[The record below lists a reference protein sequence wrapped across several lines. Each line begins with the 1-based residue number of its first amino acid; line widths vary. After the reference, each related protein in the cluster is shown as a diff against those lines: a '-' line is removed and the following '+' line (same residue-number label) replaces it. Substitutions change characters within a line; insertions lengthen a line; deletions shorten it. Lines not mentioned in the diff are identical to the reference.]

1 MSSIY
6 RRVIRI
12 GEKSIGITLPKRWL
26 DVLSVGVGDVVEIS
40 LVGKVIVVKPVT
52 QVGGETNEVSIS
64 LGGSIDETT
73 RVIIASYIE
82 GYDNV
87 EVIGQKDVIRR
98 AFSSVEKKLPGSL
111 MLEGDG
117 SVLIKVAT
125 SETNVDLNE
134 VINSMANILNSMFSK
149 FIDYLE
155 LNKEDLL
162 REVLE
167 LDDQMDKLYFL
178 ALRTI
183 KKLSFRDPK
192 RAIDDTIVVKNLE
205 HAADALDRLSNAFMR
220 VQATQCRREIGEKLK
235 DVWTYIMRAV
245 YSYLD
250 NNINNA
256 LKVLLDRER
265 MLNNMLELANM
276 GGCTGG
282 LSGLLTA
289 SIHEGQLIVALA
301 ADIAEAAFSRHVRS
315 IAKPAKIITGE
326 ELNNEE

>member
-26 DVLSVGVGDVVEIS
+26 DTINVGIGDVVEVS
-40 LVGKVIVVKPVT
+40 LIGKVIVVKPIT
-52 QVGGETNEVSIS
+52 QAGGETNEVSIS
-64 LGGSIDETT
+64 LSGAIDETT
-73 RVIIASYIE
+73 RIIIASYIE

-87 EVIGQKDVIRR
+87 EIIGHKDTIRK
-98 AFSSVEKKLPGSL
+98 AFSSVEHKLPGSL

-117 SVLIKVAT
+117 NVLIKVAT
-125 SETNVDLNE
+125 SEVNVDLNE
-134 VINSMANILNSMFSK
+134 VISSMANILNSMFGK
-149 FIDYLE
+149 FIDYLNS
-155 LNKEDLL
+155 NKLDLL
-162 REVLE
+162 KEVLE

-183 KKLSFRDPK
+183 KKLSFKDPK

-220 VQATQCRREIGEKLK
+220 TQPAQCRREISEKLK
-235 DVWTYIMRAV
+235 DVWSYVMKAV
-245 YSYLD
+245 YAYLD

-256 LKVLLDRER
+256 LKVLLDREH
-265 MLNNMLELANM
+265 MLNSMLELANM
-276 GGCTGG
+276 GCMG

-315 IAKPAKIITGE
+315 IAKPAKIPTSE
-326 ELNNEE
+326 ELGAEE

>member
-1 MSSIY
+1 VSSIY

-26 DVLSVGVGDVVEIS
+26 DTINVGIGDVVEVS
-40 LVGKVIVVKPVT
+40 LIGKVIVVKPIT
-52 QVGGETNEVSIS
+52 QAGGETNEVSIS
-64 LGGSIDETT
+64 LSGAIDETT
-73 RVIIASYIE
+73 RIIIASYIE

-87 EVIGQKDVIRR
+87 EIIGHKDTIRR
-98 AFSSVEKKLPGSL
+98 AFSSVEHKLPGSL

-117 SVLIKVAT
+117 NVLIKVAT
-125 SETNVDLNE
+125 SEVNVDLNE
-134 VINSMANILNSMFSK
+134 VISSMANILNSMFGK
-149 FIDYLE
+149 FIDYLNS
-155 LNKEDLL
+155 NKLDLL
-162 REVLE
+162 KEVLE

-183 KKLSFRDPK
+183 KKLSFKDPK

-220 VQATQCRREIGEKLK
+220 TQPAQCRREISEKLK
-235 DVWTYIMRAV
+235 DVWSYVMKAV
-245 YSYLD
+245 YAYLD

-265 MLNNMLELANM
+265 MLNSMLELANM
-276 GGCTGG
+276 GCMG

-315 IAKPAKIITGE
+315 IAKPAKIPTSE
-326 ELNNEE
+326 ELGAEE

>member
-6 RRVIRI
+6 RRIIRI

-26 DVLSVGVGDVVEIS
+26 DTLNVGIGDVVEVS
-40 LVGKVIVVKPVT
+40 LIGKVIVMKPIT
-52 QVGGETNEVSIS
+52 QAGGETNEVSITLS
-64 LGGSIDETT
+64 GSMDETT

-87 EVIGQKDVIRR
+87 EVIGQKDVIRK
-98 AFSSVEKKLPGSL
+98 AFSSVENKLPGSL

-149 FIDYLE
+149 FIEYLST
-155 LNKEDLL
+155 NKSDLL
-162 REVLE
+162 KEVLE

-220 VQATQCRREIGEKLK
+220 TQPTQCRNEIGSKLK
-235 DVWTYIMRAV
+235 DVWSYIMKAV

-250 NNINNA
+250 NNIGNA

-265 MLNNMLELANM
+265 MLYNVLELANM
-276 GGCTGG
+276 GCMG

-289 SIHEGQLIVALA
+289 TIHEGQLIVALA
-301 ADIAEAAFSRHVRS
+301 ADIAEASFSRHVRS
-315 IAKPAKIITGE
+315 IAKPTKVPTGE
-326 ELNNEE
+326 ELSSEE

>member
-1 MSSIY
+1 VSSIY

-26 DVLSVGVGDVVEIS
+26 DTINVGIGDVVEVS
-40 LVGKVIVVKPVT
+40 LIGKVIVVKPIT
-52 QVGGETNEVSIS
+52 QAGGETNEVSIS
-64 LGGSIDETT
+64 LSGAIDETT
-73 RVIIASYIE
+73 RIIIASYIE

-87 EVIGQKDVIRR
+87 EIIGHKDTIRK
-98 AFSSVEKKLPGSL
+98 AFSSVEHKLPGSL

-117 SVLIKVAT
+117 NVLIKVAT
-125 SETNVDLNE
+125 SEVNVDLNE
-134 VINSMANILNSMFSK
+134 VISSMANILNSMFGK
-149 FIDYLE
+149 FIDYLNS
-155 LNKEDLL
+155 NKLDLL
-162 REVLE
+162 KEVLE

-183 KKLSFRDPK
+183 KKLSFKDPK

-220 VQATQCRREIGEKLK
+220 TQPAQCRREISEKLK
-235 DVWTYIMRAV
+235 DVWSYVMKAV
-245 YSYLD
+245 YAYLD

-256 LKVLLDRER
+256 LKVLLDREH
-265 MLNNMLELANM
+265 MLNSMLELANM
-276 GGCTGG
+276 GCTG

-315 IAKPAKIITGE
+315 IAKPAKIPTSE
-326 ELNNEE
+326 ELGAEE

>member
-52 QVGGETNEVSIS
+52 QAGGETNEVSIS

-87 EVIGQKDVIRR
+87 EVIGQKDIIRR

-155 LNKEDLL
+155 SNKEDLL
-162 REVLE
+162 KEVLE

-276 GGCTGG
+276 GCTG

-315 IAKPAKIITGE
+315 IAKPTKIITGE
-326 ELNNEE
+326 ELNSEE

>member
-1 MSSIY
+1 VSSIY

-26 DVLSVGVGDVVEIS
+26 DTINVGIGDVVEVS
-40 LVGKVIVVKPVT
+40 LIGKVIVVKPIT
-52 QVGGETNEVSIS
+52 QAGGETNEVSIS
-64 LGGSIDETT
+64 LSGAIDETT
-73 RVIIASYIE
+73 RIIIASYIE

-87 EVIGQKDVIRR
+87 EIIGHKDTIRK
-98 AFSSVEKKLPGSL
+98 AFSSVEHKLPGSL

-117 SVLIKVAT
+117 NVLIKVAT
-125 SETNVDLNE
+125 SEVNVDLNE
-134 VINSMANILNSMFSK
+134 VISSMANILNSMFGK
-149 FIDYLE
+149 FIDYLNS
-155 LNKEDLL
+155 NKLDLL
-162 REVLE
+162 KEVLE

-183 KKLSFRDPK
+183 KKLSFKDPK

-220 VQATQCRREIGEKLK
+220 TQPAQCRREISEKLK
-235 DVWTYIMRAV
+235 DVWSYVMKAV
-245 YSYLD
+245 YAYLD

-265 MLNNMLELANM
+265 MLNSMLELANM
-276 GGCTGG
+276 GCMG

-315 IAKPAKIITGE
+315 IAKPAKIPTSE
-326 ELNNEE
+326 ELGAEE

>member
-26 DVLSVGVGDVVEIS
+26 DTLSVGIGDVVEIS
-40 LVGKVIVVKPVT
+40 LVGKVIVVKPIT
-52 QVGGETNEVSIS
+52 QAGGETNEVSIS

-87 EVIGQKDVIRR
+87 EVLGQKDTVRK
-98 AFSSVEKKLPGSL
+98 AFSSVEHKLPGSL
-111 MLEGDG
+111 MLESDG
-117 SVLIKVAT
+117 SILIKVAT

-134 VINSMANILNSMFSK
+134 IINSMANILNSMFNK

-155 LNKEDLL
+155 SNKADLL
-162 REVLE
+162 KEVLE

-192 RAIDDTIVVKNLE
+192 KAIDDTIVVKNLE

-220 VQATQCRREIGEKLK
+220 TQVTQCRHEIGEKLR
-235 DVWTYIMRAV
+235 DVWSYIMKAV

-256 LKVLLDRER
+256 LKVLLDREH

-276 GGCTGG
+276 GCIG
-282 LSGLLTA
+282 LTGLLTA
-289 SIHEGQLIVALA
+289 TIHEGQLIVALA
-301 ADIAEAAFSRHVRS
+301 ADIAEASFSRHVRS
-315 IAKPAKIITGE
+315 IAKPTRIPASEELGGE
-326 ELNNEE
+326 E

>member
-26 DVLSVGVGDVVEIS
+26 DTINVGIGDVVEVS
-40 LVGKVIVVKPVT
+40 LIGKVIVVKPIT
-52 QVGGETNEVSIS
+52 QAGGETNEVSIS
-64 LGGSIDETT
+64 LSGAIDETT
-73 RVIIASYIE
+73 RIIIASYIE

-87 EVIGQKDVIRR
+87 EIIGHKDTIRK
-98 AFSSVEKKLPGSL
+98 AFSSVEHKLPGSL

-117 SVLIKVAT
+117 NVLIKVAT
-125 SETNVDLNE
+125 SEVNVDLNE
-134 VINSMANILNSMFSK
+134 VISSMANILNSMFGK
-149 FIDYLE
+149 FIDYLNS
-155 LNKEDLL
+155 NKLDLL
-162 REVLE
+162 KEVLE

-183 KKLSFRDPK
+183 KKLSFKDPK

-220 VQATQCRREIGEKLK
+220 TQPAQCRREISEKLK
-235 DVWTYIMRAV
+235 DVWSYVMKAV
-245 YSYLD
+245 YAYLD

-265 MLNNMLELANM
+265 MLNSMLELANM
-276 GGCTGG
+276 GCMG

-315 IAKPAKIITGE
+315 IAKPAKIPTSE
-326 ELNNEE
+326 ELGAEE

>member
-1 MSSIY
+1 VSSIY

-26 DVLSVGVGDVVEIS
+26 DTINVGIGDVVEVS
-40 LVGKVIVVKPVT
+40 LIGKVIVVKPIT
-52 QVGGETNEVSIS
+52 QAGGETNEVSIS
-64 LGGSIDETT
+64 LSGAIDETT
-73 RVIIASYIE
+73 RIIIASYIE

-87 EVIGQKDVIRR
+87 EIIGHKDTIRK
-98 AFSSVEKKLPGSL
+98 AFSSVEHKLPGSL

-117 SVLIKVAT
+117 NVLIKVAT
-125 SETNVDLNE
+125 SEVNVDLNE
-134 VINSMANILNSMFSK
+134 VISSMANILNSMFGK
-149 FIDYLE
+149 FIDYLNS
-155 LNKEDLL
+155 NKLDLL
-162 REVLE
+162 KEVLE

-183 KKLSFRDPK
+183 KKLSFKDPK

-220 VQATQCRREIGEKLK
+220 TQPTQCRREISEKLK
-235 DVWTYIMRAV
+235 DVWSYVMKAV
-245 YSYLD
+245 YAYLD

-265 MLNNMLELANM
+265 MLNSMLELANM
-276 GGCTGG
+276 GCMG

-315 IAKPAKIITGE
+315 IAKPAKIPTSE
-326 ELNNEE
+326 ELGAEE

>member
-1 MSSIY
+1 VSSIY

-26 DVLSVGVGDVVEIS
+26 DTINVGIGDVVEVS
-40 LVGKVIVVKPVT
+40 LIGKVIVVKPIT
-52 QVGGETNEVSIS
+52 QAGGETNEVSIS
-64 LGGSIDETT
+64 LSGAIDETT
-73 RVIIASYIE
+73 RIIIASYIE

-87 EVIGQKDVIRR
+87 EIIGHKDTIRK
-98 AFSSVEKKLPGSL
+98 AFSSVEHKLPGSL

-117 SVLIKVAT
+117 NVLIKVAT
-125 SETNVDLNE
+125 SEANVDLNE
-134 VINSMANILNSMFSK
+134 VISSMANILNSMFGK
-149 FIDYLE
+149 FIDYLNS
-155 LNKEDLL
+155 NKVDLL
-162 REVLE
+162 KDVLE
-167 LDDQMDKLYFL
+167 LDDQIDKLYFL

-183 KKLSFRDPK
+183 KKLSFKDPK

-220 VQATQCRREIGEKLK
+220 TQPAQCRREISEKLK
-235 DVWTYIMRAV
+235 DVWSYVMKAV
-245 YSYLD
+245 YAYLD

-265 MLNNMLELANM
+265 MLNSMLELANM
-276 GGCTGG
+276 GCMG

-301 ADIAEAAFSRHVRS
+301 ADIAEAAFSRHVRV
-315 IAKPAKIITGE
+315 
-326 ELNNEE
+326 

>member
-26 DVLSVGVGDVVEIS
+26 DTINVGIGDVVEVS
-40 LVGKVIVVKPVT
+40 LIGKVIVVKPIT
-52 QVGGETNEVSIS
+52 QAGGETNEVSIS
-64 LGGSIDETT
+64 LSGAIDETT
-73 RVIIASYIE
+73 RIIIASYIE

-87 EVIGQKDVIRR
+87 EIIGHKDTIRK
-98 AFSSVEKKLPGSL
+98 AFSSVEHKLPGSL

-117 SVLIKVAT
+117 NVLIKVAT
-125 SETNVDLNE
+125 SEVNVDLNE
-134 VINSMANILNSMFSK
+134 VISSMANILNSMFGK
-149 FIDYLE
+149 FIDYLNS
-155 LNKEDLL
+155 NKLDLL
-162 REVLE
+162 KEVLE

-183 KKLSFRDPK
+183 KKLSFKDPK

-220 VQATQCRREIGEKLK
+220 TQPAQCRREISEKLK
-235 DVWTYIMRAV
+235 DVWSYVMKAV
-245 YSYLD
+245 YAYLD

-265 MLNNMLELANM
+265 MLNSMLELANM
-276 GGCTGG
+276 GCMG

-301 ADIAEAAFSRHVRS
+301 ADIAEAAFSKHVRS
-315 IAKPAKIITGE
+315 IAKPAKIPTSE
-326 ELNNEE
+326 ELGAEE

>member
-26 DVLSVGVGDVVEIS
+26 DTINVGIGDVVEVS
-40 LVGKVIVVKPVT
+40 LIGKVIVVKPIT
-52 QVGGETNEVSIS
+52 QAGGETNEVSIS
-64 LGGSIDETT
+64 LSGAIDETT
-73 RVIIASYIE
+73 RIIIASYIE

-87 EVIGQKDVIRR
+87 EIIGHKDTIRK
-98 AFSSVEKKLPGSL
+98 AFSSVEHKLPGSL

-117 SVLIKVAT
+117 NVLIKVAT
-125 SETNVDLNE
+125 SEVNVDLNE
-134 VINSMANILNSMFSK
+134 VISSMANILNSMFGK
-149 FIDYLE
+149 FIDYLNS
-155 LNKEDLL
+155 NKVDLL
-162 REVLE
+162 KDVLE

-183 KKLSFRDPK
+183 KKLSFKDPK

-220 VQATQCRREIGEKLK
+220 TQPTQCRREISEKLK
-235 DVWTYIMRAV
+235 DVWSYVMKAV
-245 YSYLD
+245 YAYLD

-265 MLNNMLELANM
+265 MLNSMLELANM
-276 GGCTGG
+276 GCMG

-315 IAKPAKIITGE
+315 IAKPAKIPTSE
-326 ELNNEE
+326 ELGIEE

>member
-26 DVLSVGVGDVVEIS
+26 DTINVGIGDVVEVS
-40 LVGKVIVVKPVT
+40 LIGKVIVVKPIT
-52 QVGGETNEVSIS
+52 QAGGETNEVSIS
-64 LGGSIDETT
+64 LSGAIDETT
-73 RVIIASYIE
+73 RIIIASYIE

-87 EVIGQKDVIRR
+87 EIIGHKDTIRK
-98 AFSSVEKKLPGSL
+98 AFSSVEHKLPGSL

-117 SVLIKVAT
+117 NVLIKVAT
-125 SETNVDLNE
+125 SEVNVDLNE
-134 VINSMANILNSMFSK
+134 VISSMANILNSMFGK
-149 FIDYLE
+149 FIDYLNS
-155 LNKEDLL
+155 NKLDLL
-162 REVLE
+162 KEVLE

-183 KKLSFRDPK
+183 KKLSFKDPK

-220 VQATQCRREIGEKLK
+220 TQPAQCRREISEKLK
-235 DVWTYIMRAV
+235 DVWSYVMKAV
-245 YSYLD
+245 YAYLD

-256 LKVLLDRER
+256 LKVLLDREH
-265 MLNNMLELANM
+265 MLNSMLELANM
-276 GGCTGG
+276 GCTG

-315 IAKPAKIITGE
+315 IAKPAKIPTSE
-326 ELNNEE
+326 ELGAEE

>member
-26 DVLSVGVGDVVEIS
+26 DTINVGIGDVVEVS
-40 LVGKVIVVKPVT
+40 LIGKVIVVKPIT
-52 QVGGETNEVSIS
+52 QAGGETNEVSIS
-64 LGGSIDETT
+64 LSGAIDETT
-73 RVIIASYIE
+73 RIIIASYIE

-87 EVIGQKDVIRR
+87 EIIGHKDTIRR
-98 AFSSVEKKLPGSL
+98 AFSSVEHKLPGSL

-117 SVLIKVAT
+117 NVLIKVAT
-125 SETNVDLNE
+125 SEVNVDLNE
-134 VINSMANILNSMFSK
+134 VISSMANILNSMFGK
-149 FIDYLE
+149 FIDYLNS
-155 LNKEDLL
+155 NKLDLL
-162 REVLE
+162 KEVLE

-183 KKLSFRDPK
+183 KKLSFKDPK

-220 VQATQCRREIGEKLK
+220 TQPAQCRREISEKLK
-235 DVWTYIMRAV
+235 DVWSYVMKAV
-245 YSYLD
+245 YAYLD

-265 MLNNMLELANM
+265 MLNSMLELANM
-276 GGCTGG
+276 GCMG

-315 IAKPAKIITGE
+315 IAKPAKIPTSE
-326 ELNNEE
+326 ELGAEE

>member
-1 MSSIY
+1 VSSIY

-26 DVLSVGVGDVVEIS
+26 DTINVGIGDVVEVS
-40 LVGKVIVVKPVT
+40 LIGKVIVVKPIT
-52 QVGGETNEVSIS
+52 QAGGETNEVSIS
-64 LGGSIDETT
+64 LSGAIDETT
-73 RVIIASYIE
+73 RIIIASYIE

-87 EVIGQKDVIRR
+87 EIIGHKDTIRK
-98 AFSSVEKKLPGSL
+98 AFSSVEHKLPGSL

-117 SVLIKVAT
+117 NVLIKVAT
-125 SETNVDLNE
+125 SEVNVDLNE
-134 VINSMANILNSMFSK
+134 VISSMANILNSMFGK
-149 FIDYLE
+149 FIDYLNS
-155 LNKEDLL
+155 NKLDLL
-162 REVLE
+162 KEVLE

-183 KKLSFRDPK
+183 KKLSFKDPK

-220 VQATQCRREIGEKLK
+220 TQPAQCRREISEKLK
-235 DVWTYIMRAV
+235 DVWSYVMKAV
-245 YSYLD
+245 YAYLD

-265 MLNNMLELANM
+265 MLNSMLELANM
-276 GGCTGG
+276 GCMG

-301 ADIAEAAFSRHVRS
+301 ADIAEAAFSKHVRS
-315 IAKPAKIITGE
+315 IAKPAKIPTSE
-326 ELNNEE
+326 ELGAEE

>member
-26 DVLSVGVGDVVEIS
+26 DTINVGIGDVVEVS
-40 LVGKVIVVKPVT
+40 LIGKVIVVKPIT
-52 QVGGETNEVSIS
+52 QAGGETNEVSIS
-64 LGGSIDETT
+64 LSGAIDETT
-73 RVIIASYIE
+73 RIIIASYIE

-87 EVIGQKDVIRR
+87 EIIGHKDTIRK
-98 AFSSVEKKLPGSL
+98 AFSSVEHKLPGSL

-117 SVLIKVAT
+117 NVLIKVAT
-125 SETNVDLNE
+125 SEANVDLNE
-134 VINSMANILNSMFSK
+134 VISSMANILNSMFGK
-149 FIDYLE
+149 FIDYLNS
-155 LNKEDLL
+155 NKVDLL
-162 REVLE
+162 KDVLE
-167 LDDQMDKLYFL
+167 LDDQIDKLYFL

-183 KKLSFRDPK
+183 KKLSFKDPK

-220 VQATQCRREIGEKLK
+220 TQPAQCRREISEKLK
-235 DVWTYIMRAV
+235 DVWSYVMKAV
-245 YSYLD
+245 YAYLD

-265 MLNNMLELANM
+265 MLNSMLELANM
-276 GGCTGG
+276 GCMG

-315 IAKPAKIITGE
+315 IAKPAKIPTSE
-326 ELNNEE
+326 ELGAEE

>member
-1 MSSIY
+1 VSSIY

-26 DVLSVGVGDVVEIS
+26 DTINVGIGDVVEVS
-40 LVGKVIVVKPVT
+40 LIGKVIVVKPIT
-52 QVGGETNEVSIS
+52 QAGGETNEVSIS
-64 LGGSIDETT
+64 LSGAIDETT
-73 RVIIASYIE
+73 RIIIASYIE

-87 EVIGQKDVIRR
+87 EIIGHKDTIRK
-98 AFSSVEKKLPGSL
+98 AFSSVEHKLPGSL

-117 SVLIKVAT
+117 NVLIKVAT
-125 SETNVDLNE
+125 SEANVDLNE
-134 VINSMANILNSMFSK
+134 VISSMANILNSMFGK
-149 FIDYLE
+149 FIDYLNS
-155 LNKEDLL
+155 NKVDLL
-162 REVLE
+162 KDVLE
-167 LDDQMDKLYFL
+167 LDDQIDKLYFL

-183 KKLSFRDPK
+183 KKLSFKDPK

-220 VQATQCRREIGEKLK
+220 TQPAQCRREISEKLK
-235 DVWTYIMRAV
+235 DVWSYVMKAV
-245 YSYLD
+245 YAYLD

-265 MLNNMLELANM
+265 MLNSMLELANM
-276 GGCTGG
+276 GCMG

-315 IAKPAKIITGE
+315 IAKPAKIPTSE
-326 ELNNEE
+326 ELGAEE

>member
-26 DVLSVGVGDVVEIS
+26 DTINVGIGDVVEVS
-40 LVGKVIVVKPVT
+40 LIGKVIVVKPIT
-52 QVGGETNEVSIS
+52 QAGGETNEVSIS
-64 LGGSIDETT
+64 LSGAIDETT
-73 RVIIASYIE
+73 RIIIASYIE

-87 EVIGQKDVIRR
+87 EIIGHKDTIRK
-98 AFSSVEKKLPGSL
+98 AFSSVEHKLPGSL

-117 SVLIKVAT
+117 NVLIKVAT
-125 SETNVDLNE
+125 SEVNVDLNE
-134 VINSMANILNSMFSK
+134 VISSMANILNSMFGK
-149 FIDYLE
+149 FIDYLNS
-155 LNKEDLL
+155 NKLDLL
-162 REVLE
+162 KEVLE

-183 KKLSFRDPK
+183 KKLSFKDPK

-220 VQATQCRREIGEKLK
+220 TQPTQCRREISEKLK
-235 DVWTYIMRAV
+235 DVWSYVMKAV
-245 YSYLD
+245 YAYLD

-265 MLNNMLELANM
+265 MLNSMLELANM
-276 GGCTGG
+276 GCMG

-315 IAKPAKIITGE
+315 IAKPAKIPTSE
-326 ELNNEE
+326 ELGAEE

>member
-26 DVLSVGVGDVVEIS
+26 DTINVGIGDVVEVS
-40 LVGKVIVVKPVT
+40 LIGKVIVVKPIT
-52 QVGGETNEVSIS
+52 QAGGETNEVSIS
-64 LGGSIDETT
+64 LSGAIDETT
-73 RVIIASYIE
+73 RIIIASYIE

-87 EVIGQKDVIRR
+87 EIIGHKDTIRK
-98 AFSSVEKKLPGSL
+98 AFSSVEHKLPGSL

-117 SVLIKVAT
+117 NVLIKVAT
-125 SETNVDLNE
+125 SEVNVDLNE
-134 VINSMANILNSMFSK
+134 VISSMANILNSMFGK
-149 FIDYLE
+149 FIDYLNS
-155 LNKEDLL
+155 NKLDLL
-162 REVLE
+162 KEVLE

-183 KKLSFRDPK
+183 KKLSFKDPK

-220 VQATQCRREIGEKLK
+220 TQPAQCRREISEKLK
-235 DVWTYIMRAV
+235 DVWSYVMKAV
-245 YSYLD
+245 YAYLD

-265 MLNNMLELANM
+265 MLNSMLELANM
-276 GGCTGG
+276 GCMG

-315 IAKPAKIITGE
+315 IAKPAKIPTSE
-326 ELNNEE
+326 ELGTEE

>member
-40 LVGKVIVVKPVT
+40 LVGKVIVVKPIT

-87 EVIGQKDVIRR
+87 EVIGQKDVIRK

-155 LNKEDLL
+155 SNKEDLL

-183 KKLSFRDPK
+183 KKLSFR
-192 RAIDDTIVVKNLE
+192 T
-205 HAADALDRLSNAFMR
+205 
-220 VQATQCRREIGEKLK
+220 RREPLM
-235 DVWTYIMRAV
+235 TR
-245 YSYLD
+245 
-250 NNINNA
+250 
-256 LKVLLDRER
+256 
-265 MLNNMLELANM
+265 
-276 GGCTGG
+276 
-282 LSGLLTA
+282 
-289 SIHEGQLIVALA
+289 
-301 ADIAEAAFSRHVRS
+301 
-315 IAKPAKIITGE
+315 
-326 ELNNEE
+326 

>member
-1 MSSIY
+1 M
-6 RRVIRI
+6 
-12 GEKSIGITLPKRWL
+12 
-26 DVLSVGVGDVVEIS
+26 
-40 LVGKVIVVKPVT
+40 T
-52 QVGGETNEVSIS
+52 QAGGETNEVSIS
-64 LGGSIDETT
+64 LSGAIDEAT

-87 EVIGQKDVIRR
+87 EIIGQKDSIRR
-98 AFSSVEKKLPGSL
+98 AFSNVENKLPGSL
-111 MLEGDG
+111 MLESDG

-125 SETNVDLNE
+125 SESNVDLNE
-134 VINSMANILNSMFSK
+134 VINSMANILNSMFNK
-149 FIDYLE
+149 FIDYLGTG
-155 LNKEDLL
+155 KEDSLK
-162 REVLE
+162 EVLE

-220 VQATQCRREIGEKLK
+220 VQATQCKREIGEKLR
-235 DVWTYIMRAV
+235 DVWTYIMKAV
-245 YSYLD
+245 YAYLD

-265 MLNNMLELANM
+265 MLNSMLELANM
-276 GGCTGG
+276 GCTG

-289 SIHEGQLIVALA
+289 SIHEGGQLIVALA
-301 ADIAEAAFSRHVRS
+301 ADIARQPSVG
-315 IAKPAKIITGE
+315 T
-326 ELNNEE
+326 